1 MKTALMW
8 SKKEKE
14 IARGAFKVTLERE
27 SLDLLSRLK
36 EMADT
41 AENREDVWKI
51 HDFLT
56 ERRTEID
63 QKYDYRYSMLIPIF
77 GRLIREGW
85 IRLDELEGFNEDKIA
100 EIKIFA
106 GLE

>member
-1 MKTALMW
+1 MW

-14 IARGAFKVTLERE
+14 IARRAYRMALERE
-27 SLDLLSRLK
+27 GLELLNKLK
-36 EMADT
+36 EMANAARSRD
-41 AENREDVWKI
+41 DIWKI

-56 ERRTEID
+56 ERRNDID
-63 QKYDYRYSMLIPIF
+63 QKSDYRYSVLISVF

-85 IRLDELEGFNEDKIA
+85 IGIDEFEGLDEDKIA